1 MRASIIVCGS
11 LLAAAAGSARAEG
24 VRMDLQSATPAP
36 APTTAPPPLDLSR
49 IRSPFALTDDQAAA
63 LRAGIARTAV
73 DHRFDGRLTGS
84 LGFLCGLHGETYQ
97 GAAAMRGSDP
107 DGRFLGA
114 KLSLA
119 FR

>member
-1 MRASIIVCGS
+1 MRALAVICASV
-11 LLAAAAGSARAEG
+11 LLLTGAGAAQAQQASPIDPTAPPAAAA
-24 VRMDLQSATPAP
+24 Q
-36 APTTAPPPLDLSR
+36 LDLTR
-49 IRSPFALTDDQAAA
+49 IRSPFALTDAQAAM
-63 LRAGIARTAV
+63 LRAGIATTAV
-73 DHRFDGRLTGS
+73 DHRFADRLTGS